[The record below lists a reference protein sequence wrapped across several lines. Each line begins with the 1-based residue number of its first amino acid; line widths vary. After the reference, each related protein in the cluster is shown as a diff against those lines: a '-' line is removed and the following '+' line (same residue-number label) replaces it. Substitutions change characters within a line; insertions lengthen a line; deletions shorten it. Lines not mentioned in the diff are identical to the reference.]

1 MDPLRIGGSIFALGM
16 MGFAAQQMNMIDL
29 MMTSSAASY
38 ESGDDWGSGEPM
50 QIDARTPEGQ
60 RKIFEEVRRS
70 QEDAADAI
78 ADMEVSNAGE
88 YSVD

>member
-1 MDPLRIGGSIFALGM
+1 MDPLRIGGSVFALGM
-16 MGFAAQQMNMIDL
+16 MGFAAQQMNMIDV
-29 MMTSSAASY
+29 MMASSAASY
-38 ESGDDWGSGEPM
+38 ESGDDWGSTPV

-60 RKIFEEVRRS
+60 RKIFAEMHRA

-88 YSVD
+88 YSPD